1 MARLKALPLPPE
13 GTPFLLVLDEV
24 NTLDVDFTSPAYFD
38 ILQDMKEE
46 SGARYLL
53 VTTASVEVA

>member
-24 NTLDVDFTSPAYFD
+24 NTLDLDFTDPDFAGPLID
-38 ILQDMKEE
+38 LRDK
-46 SGARYLL
+46 SGARFVL
-53 VTTASVEVA
+53 VTTATLDVS